1 MVLINVSMQVIIW
14 TAIWFRYEEPAAP
27 LFWVLV
33 SLFMIFH
40 GLVGVIKPPESYS
53 LDLVIN
59 EKKFL
64 WKIPLKHVLGA
75 TVNTVIGLAG
85 VISFVSISNFNLKES
100 YQLI

>member
-1 MVLINVSMQVIIW
+1 MQVIIW